1 MCFGSACPD
10 LHLPIPAD
18 SQILTPSTRPAVVTH
33 TVMLPAR
40 RSACKI
46 PSLENRHVWLS
57 TAQSSPG
64 PPNLARIAIMLPNL
78 RNAWPAHPFSKFSQ
92 KRRIMLLARLDGIP
106 EQFGYIVR
114 ARATRQHVHSEGVAI
129 TVWVSVQHSR
139 SPTERQHPFVQTGPR
154 IGLSS
159 VWIE

>member
-10 LHLPIPAD
+10 LRLPIPAD

-78 RNAWPAHPFSKFSQ
+78 RNAW
-92 KRRIMLLARLDGIP
+92 G
-106 EQFGYIVR
+106 
-114 ARATRQHVHSEGVAI
+114 
-129 TVWVSVQHSR
+129 
-139 SPTERQHPFVQTGPR
+139 
-154 IGLSS
+154 
-159 VWIE
+159 

>member
-10 LHLPIPAD
+10 LRLPIPAD
-18 SQILTPSTRPAVVTH
+18 SQILTPSTRPAVVAH

-78 RNAWPAHPFSKFSQ
+78 RNAWRAGQSLDILDDAA
-92 KRRIMLLARLDGIP
+92 IMTRL
-106 EQFGYIVR
+106 R
-114 ARATRQHVHSEGVAI
+114 A
-129 TVWVSVQHSR
+129 
-139 SPTERQHPFVQTGPR
+139 
-154 IGLSS
+154 
-159 VWIE
+159 